1 VPRLVEELP
10 PSRPAYFWGLL
21 ANALA
26 LCFAVV
32 SWFICLYV
40 FGNPELPRNYELL
53 GKLKRLPVLKRY
65 TALDVPSGN
74 AWAPKELYSR
84 YFGLT
89 EEERTRANSLLMRN
103 YLTNFD
109 RPLLLTYVEGDYQIE
124 QVRKLDANDFFNP
137 GIALRAQALLKPDDF
152 TKALPYPVFIEYIFP
167 TPHPEAAQYFNPK
180 DMLTVKKNPNGAAV
194 VHISKLIHDDEP
206 SLLLTV
212 IPIAYGPYQ
221 IGQSKTFQIEPPAK
235 LRPAAGF
242 PVFKN

>member
-1 VPRLVEELP
+1 MPRVVEEPP
-10 PSRPAYFWGLL
+10 PSRPAYFWWLL

-32 SWFICLYV
+32 SWFVCLYV
-40 FGNPELPRNYELL
+40 FGNPEVPRNYEIL

-65 TALDVPSGN
+65 TVLDVPNGN

-109 RPLLLTYVEGDYQIE
+109 RPLLLTYVEGDYQVA
-124 QVRKLDANDFFNP
+124 QVRKLGEDDFFNP
-137 GIALRAQALLKPDDF
+137 GIAVRAQALLKPDDF

-167 TPHPEAAQYFNPK
+167 TPQAEAARYFK
-180 DMLTVKKNPNGAAV
+180 AGDILTVKKNPNCAAV
-194 VHISKLIHDDEP
+194 VHVSKLIHEDEP
-206 SLLLTV
+206 TLLLTV
-212 IPIAYGPYQ
+212 IPIAYGSYQ
-221 IGQSKTFQIEPPAK
+221 IGDSKSFQIEPPDK

-242 PVFKN
+242 PVFKD